1 METEKSSLHRI
12 IKKLKGQVEELKER
26 LEKVSNHNTMQ
37 TSTEMAKLHND
48 LDKQKIEIADLKHAN
63 TKLKKNIH
71 DKSEELTHW
80 QRKCDNNDKEV
91 RALRNRIG
99 KRYMPLKNRIGPYW
113 LFFSKN
119 NSITGLSIRVF
130 FAFFQEL

>member
-48 LDKQKIEIADLKHAN
+48 LDKQKIEIADLKSDDLMKIFN
-63 TKLKKNIH
+63 LVVKKQI
-71 DKSEELTHW
+71 
-80 QRKCDNNDKEV
+80 
-91 RALRNRIG
+91 
-99 KRYMPLKNRIGPYW
+99 
-113 LFFSKN
+113 
-119 NSITGLSIRVF
+119 
-130 FAFFQEL
+130 

>member
-63 TKLKKNIH
+63 TKFKKNIH
-71 DKSEELTHW
+71 DKNEELTHW

-99 KRYMPLKNRIGPYW
+99 KDMCLKKIGSGP
-113 LFFSKN
+113 
-119 NSITGLSIRVF
+119 
-130 FAFFQEL
+130 